1 MFIPAEAVF
10 AEVHAHFRDLV
21 EYSFNQHV
29 WLASPTTM
37 MAILSTT
44 RAVIKDDATR
54 QQVDIIQQHLL
65 GLGQDFNRFQKR
77 MDNLERHIHQAN
89 EDVKSVNISARKI
102 TSKFNRIEQVQLNDQ
117 NTSHVTSEIPM
128 LDTEDN

>member
-1 MFIPAEAVF
+1 
-10 AEVHAHFRDLV
+10 
-21 EYSFNQHV
+21 Y
-29 WLASPTTM
+29 
-37 MAILSTT
+37 
-44 RAVIKDDATR
+44 
-54 QQVDIIQQHLL
+54 
-65 GLGQDFNRFQKR
+65 
-77 MDNLERHIHQAN
+77 LERHIHQAN